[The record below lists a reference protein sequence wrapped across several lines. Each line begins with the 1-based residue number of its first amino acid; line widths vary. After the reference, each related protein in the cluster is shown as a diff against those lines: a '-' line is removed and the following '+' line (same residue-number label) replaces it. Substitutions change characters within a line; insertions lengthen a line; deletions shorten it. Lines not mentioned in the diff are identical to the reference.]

1 MNCNELFIVICSG
14 MVFIVGL
21 MMIGYVGMGV
31 LIDYLL
37 VVLLM
42 VISGG
47 ILFVCIFSL
56 VIEFLQVIFENLLF
70 SEMLLKS
77 FIEVVVS
84 GVMIGLKIVVGVVM
98 VVMVFVVIIVLING
112 IIGGIGGWFGFV
124 NVFLESI
131 FGYVLVLL
139 VWIMGVDWSDV
150 NFVGSLIGQK
160 LVINEFV
167 VYLSFFLYL

>member
-1 MNCNELFIVICSG
+1 MNCNELFIAICSG

-42 VISGG
+42 VILGG

>member
-1 MNCNELFIVICSG
+1 
-14 MVFIVGL
+14 
-21 MMIGYVGMGV
+21 
-31 LIDYLL
+31 
-37 VVLLM
+37 
-42 VISGG
+42 
-47 ILFVCIFSL
+47 
-56 VIEFLQVIFENLLF
+56 
-70 SEMLLKS
+70 MLLKS

-112 IIGGIGGWFGFV
+112 IIGGIGGWFGFA

-150 NFVGSLIGQK
+150 NFVGSLIG
-160 LVINEFV
+160 
-167 VYLSFFLYL
+167 